1 MRSVRDKYI
10 VLFAVC
16 LASVVLPLDFSGA
29 AAATPAIAR
38 ALRGSPT
45 AVTWIVNSF
54 MLAFGST
61 VMAAGALA
69 DVYGRKRIFAIG
81 IASFVATSVAVSF
94 APSVAWLD
102 AFRVGQGLAAA
113 CTLSG
118 GSAALAQEFDGPERA
133 RAFSLLGTTFGLG
146 LAFGPSLGGVLL
158 GVLGWRSVFLSG
170 AIVGVVSLAFAIPTM
185 RESRDPNARGVDG
198 PGTATFTAALALF
211 TFALIEAPARGWT
224 SLPVLGLFG
233 AAALALVAFVQIE
246 RHAAHPMLDLSL
258 FRYPRFVGV
267 QALPIA
273 TACCYV
279 VLLILLPIRFIGI
292 EGHDEVTAGTTMLA
306 LSAPMLVVPFAVATC
321 TRWISPGTLSAAGL
335 VLAAGGLVWLGRIA
349 PGAPVATMAKPML
362 LIGFGTS
369 APWGLMDGLS
379 VSVVPKERAGMATGI
394 FGTTRIAGESIAL
407 AATRAAL
414 ATMIGARIPHPEMA
428 QSVAAGDLLH
438 AGGDS
443 AIMLFA
449 YGDAFRMLCNGL
461 AVLTL
466 ASALVVLV
474 FLSGA
479 SLVDEKAR
487 RDEIDEHPNLG

>member
-1 MRSVRDKYI
+1 MRSARDKYI

-38 ALRGSPT
+38 DLGGSPV
-45 AVTWIVNSF
+45 AVTWIVNAF

-69 DVYGRKRIFAIG
+69 DVYGRKRVFAVG
-81 IASFVATSVAVSF
+81 IAAFVATSIAVSF

-102 AFRVGQGLAAA
+102 AFRVAQGLAAA

-118 GSAALAQEFDGPERA
+118 GSAALAQEFDGAGRA

-146 LAFGPSLGGVLL
+146 LAFGPSLGGALL
-158 GVLGWRSVFLSG
+158 GVFGWRSVFLSG
-170 AIVGVVSLAFAIPTM
+170 AIVGVVSLAFGVPAM
-185 RESRDPNARGVDG
+185 RESRDPNARGVDW

-211 TFALIEAPARGWT
+211 TFALIEAPDRGWT
-224 SLPVLGLFG
+224 SYAIVGLFG
-233 AAALALVAFVQIE
+233 AAALALVAFVHIE
-246 RHAAHPMLDLSL
+246 RRVAHPMLDLSL

-292 EGHDEVTAGTTMLA
+292 EGHDEVTAGATMMA

-321 TRWISPGTLSAAGL
+321 TRWIAPGILSATGL
-335 VLAAGGLVWLGRIA
+335 VVAACGLVWLGGIA
-349 PGAPVATMAKPML
+349 PGAPMATIAKPML

-379 VSVVPKERAGMATGI
+379 VTVVPKERAGMATGI
-394 FGTTRIAGESIAL
+394 FSTTRIAGESIAL

-414 ATMIGARIPHPEMA
+414 ATLIGARVARSEAA

-438 AGGDS
+438 AGEDP
-443 AIMLFA
+443 ATLIVA
-449 YGDAFRMLCNGL
+449 YGDAFRVLCTGL
-461 AVLTL
+461 ALLTL
-466 ASALVVLV
+466 ASAVVVFV
-474 FLSGA
+474 FLSRA
-479 SLVDEKAR
+479 PPFDEEAR
-487 RDEIDEHPNLG
+487 RNEIDEHPNLG